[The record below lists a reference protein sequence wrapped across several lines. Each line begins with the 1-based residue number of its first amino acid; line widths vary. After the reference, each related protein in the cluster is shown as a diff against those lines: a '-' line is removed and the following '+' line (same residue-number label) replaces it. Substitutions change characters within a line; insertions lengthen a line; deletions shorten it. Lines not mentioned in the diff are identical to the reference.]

1 MRPHPVIFLALALST
16 IPALAQDGPD
26 PPQSVQSKATP
37 KPPKPT
43 GTITGTVF
51 CADTHKP
58 ARGAT
63 VILAPIPASDGTKPQ
78 GAGGMD
84 EIGRVSMDG
93 TYTLVHVPPGEYTV
107 VAILPGYLSALEDYL
122 SGEVNPDEKDTAKLR
137 TELLRYGSLT
147 IHNSESAHFDVT
159 LQRGATISGRVLYS
173 DGSPAT
179 QITLEIQNVAAKSS
193 DSKSA
198 QNQIA
203 QASMFRSMFTHQ
215 TNATDDVGHFRIS
228 GLKPGTY
235 RVAAISPQKGLFEGA
250 ANDGEGMG
258 GDDEG
263 IGTLLGIIPDSTALH
278 IYSGDTLHQKSA
290 KTYELRPGDDLS
302 GIDITIPLNA
312 FHRVQGTLTAKDGR
326 LINFATLTLTD
337 AADDSVTFSTHV
349 NEEGLFTFPAIP
361 SGTYNLTT
369 KSARIITH
377 NNPITPGT
385 NMNQRSPA
393 DKITAMFSTASTSIV
408 VGESDMADVTVPLTE
423 TPIPANADNQPDPTD
438 PAQQAVT
445 PIPPQ

>member
-1 MRPHPVIFLALALST
+1 MPRLLTLTLLLVSLPLA
-16 IPALAQDGPD
+16 AQDA
-26 PPQSVQSKATP
+26 PPAPTP
-37 KPPKPT
+37 PPPAKTKPAIPT
-43 GTITGTVF
+43 GRITGTVL
-51 CADTHKP
+51 CADTHRP
-58 ARGAT
+58 ARGAMLMIEA
-63 VILAPIPASDGTKPQ
+63 VPAADGSNP
-78 GAGGMD
+78 GNVGGTGMA
-84 EIGRVSMDG
+84 RVAMDG
-93 TYTLVHVPPGEYTV
+93 SYTVEHLAPGEYAV
-107 VAILPGYLSALEDYL
+107 MASLPGYLSPLDDMISALTEDHSPASQREAL
-122 SGEVNPDEKDTAKLR
+122 TRHGTITITGGEAE
-137 TELLRYGSLT
+137 
-147 IHNSESAHFDVT
+147 T
-159 LQRGATISGRVLYS
+159 LDITLERGAALSGRVLYS